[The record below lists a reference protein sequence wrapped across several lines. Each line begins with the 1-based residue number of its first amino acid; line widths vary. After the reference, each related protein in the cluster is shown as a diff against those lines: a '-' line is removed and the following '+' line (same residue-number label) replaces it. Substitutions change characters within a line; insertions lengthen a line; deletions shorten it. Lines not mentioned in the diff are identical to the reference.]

1 MSTTEKIKTARKKFN
16 MCSKT
21 VITNNNCDFSEVRMN
36 TFFFSFFKTTYGIV
50 FTIILAILFLCVDI
64 SYSFKKDLIL
74 SNNVILFI
82 DISLIFIIGVCYYW
96 LKSKKTVLSKTYINI
111 NIDRLILV
119 TTGILFLGQLYVFH
133 NIFFLSGWDVSYVRD
148 FVETFLYNRDLEK
161 VNFYYSRYPNN
172 LLISYIF
179 LFIQKTN
186 QYFGIFNNDY
196 TFFPLVIFNCAINS
210 LSCWLSYKTAKLF
223 TSSYW
228 AIFAYIFC
236 VFSIGISGWTVIA
249 YSDAF
254 SLFFPILS
262 VYLYC
267 KHYKHPQT
275 KIAGLIFASI
285 VSAIGYFIKPQ
296 CLFVLIG
303 ILILEVLKLFS
314 KPSLKALLRP
324 LVLSL
329 VAVLVFSSVNFSL
342 TFFNQKYNIQID
354 NEQKFGISHFLM
366 MGANQETNGVFSG
379 PDNDFSA
386 SFTNSEERN
395 NANINV
401 FIERITTMKFNFVT
415 HLAKKMLTTFNDGTF
430 AWGDEGTFISIV
442 PADVNIKM
450 APFLKSIYYF
460 GHNYLYF
467 ATFQHIIW
475 IFVLLGALLTVTT
488 KKNNCEHHKIT
499 LIWITL
505 LGFVLYEM
513 FFEVRARY
521 VYIFVPLFCILVPI
535 GLKNISLI
543 MSDFTDCIK
552 KRIERT
558 KNK

>member
-1 MSTTEKIKTARKKFN
+1 MLIDKNKGIGVIGIKS
-16 MCSKT
+16 C
-21 VITNNNCDFSEVRMN
+21 
-36 TFFFSFFKTTYGIV
+36 FFSFFKTTYGIV
-50 FTIILAILFLCVDI
+50 FAIILAILLFCVNF
-64 SYSFKKDLIL
+64 SYYCKKDFIL
-74 SNNVILFI
+74 SNTIIFFI
-82 DISLIFIIGVCYYW
+82 DILLIFIMSCCYWW
-96 LKSKKTVLSKTYINI
+96 LKNKNQMLPKTHDIIKFDKL
-111 NIDRLILV
+111 LLM
-119 TTGILFLGQLYVFH
+119 TTGILFLGQCYVFY
-133 NIFFLSGWDVSYVRD
+133 NIFFLSGWDVSCVRD
-148 FVETFLYNRDLEK
+148 FVETFMYNKDLDK

-179 LFIQKTN
+179 LVIQKIN
-186 QYFGIFNNDY
+186 QYFGIFDNDY

-210 LSCWLSYKTAKLF
+210 LSCWLSYKTAKIF
-223 TSSYW
+223 TSSNW
-228 AIFAYIFC
+228 AIFAYILS
-236 VFSIGISGWTVIA
+236 VFSIGISGWSVIA

-254 SLFFPILS
+254 SLFLPILS

-275 KIAGLIFASI
+275 KVVGLILASA

-303 ILILEVLKLFS
+303 IVILEILKLLS

-324 LVLSL
+324 LVLAL
-329 VAVLVFSSVNFSL
+329 VAVLVFSSVNFVL
-342 TFFNQKYNIQID
+342 TSFNQKYNIQID

-366 MGANQETNGVFSG
+366 MGANQETNGVFSD
-379 PDNDFSA
+379 PDNEFSA

-401 FIERITTMKFNFVT
+401 FIERITTMRFNFIN
-415 HLAKKMLTTFNDGTF
+415 HLIKKMLTTFNDGTF

-460 GHNYLYF
+460 GHNYPYF
-467 ATFQHIIW
+467 AIFQHIIW
-475 IFVLLGALLTVTT
+475 IFILVGAFLTVTT
-488 KKNNCEHHKIT
+488 KKNNSEHYKII

-505 LGFVLYEM
+505 LGFVLYEI

-521 VYIFVPLFCILVPI
+521 VYIFVPLFCTLVPI
-535 GLKNISLI
+535 GLKN
-543 MSDFTDCIK
+543 MSSIICDFTDCIK
-552 KRIERT
+552 KRIERSN
-558 KNK
+558 NK